1 MMMSD
6 MKMKVVDNMI
16 VLKSRYQ
23 QMERNKRRREAKEK
37 DHGSSL
43 NSIR

>member
-1 MMMSD
+1 MMTSD
-6 MKMKVVDNMI
+6 KKMKVDDNMI

-37 DHGSSL
+37 DHDSSL

>member
-1 MMMSD
+1 MMSD
-6 MKMKVVDNMI
+6 MNMKVDGNMI
-16 VLKSRYQ
+16 LFKSRYQ

-43 NSIR
+43 ISIR

>member
-1 MMMSD
+1 MMSD
-6 MKMKVVDNMI
+6 MNMKVDDNMI
-16 VLKSRYQ
+16 LLKSRYQ

-37 DHGSSL
+37 DYGSSL